1 MKFPST
7 QPRAPKRNYYLYSY
21 GFCKVS
27 AMELKLPLFLLF
39 LVGIS
44 NANLV
49 ISSVTS
55 SFETSES
62 ACFMSSVES
71 DCLFVYRR
79 IKYLKRRIKY
89 SCGHPGSFNPAV
101 ITNKEAHMVYGNM
114 NNAAG
119 TSQTS
124 SFGKKK
130 TTKIS
135 DYFFKNE
142 QASVSETGEFMI
154 YLWFARSRFINVVY
168 ERVLILVVCQC
179 SE

>member
-1 MKFPST
+1 
-7 QPRAPKRNYYLYSY
+7 
-21 GFCKVS
+21 
-27 AMELKLPLFLLF
+27 
-39 LVGIS
+39 
-44 NANLV
+44 
-49 ISSVTS
+49 
-55 SFETSES
+55 
-62 ACFMSSVES
+62 MSSVES

-154 YLWFARSRFINVVY
+154 YLWFAHSRFINVVY
-168 ERVLILVVCQC
+168 ERVLILAVCQC

>member
-101 ITNKEAHMVYGNM
+101 ITNKEAHMVYGDM
-114 NNAAG
+114 NNA
-119 TSQTS
+119 
-124 SFGKKK
+124 
-130 TTKIS
+130 
-135 DYFFKNE
+135 N
-142 QASVSETGEFMI
+142 
-154 YLWFARSRFINVVY
+154 
-168 ERVLILVVCQC
+168 
-179 SE
+179 